1 LIIIET
7 IANNRILA
15 MSTIT
20 DLPSDQRPREKLL
33 TQGATALSDAELLAI
48 FLRVGV
54 KGKNAIELA
63 QDLINAF
70 GDLPALLTAD
80 HDTFCAHHGLGDAK
94 YAQLQAVLEMAR
106 RHYMAQLKEGA
117 LLTSTKAA
125 VAVLTDKLAHET
137 REVICAL
144 FLDSKHRLISLDIMS
159 TGSLREAPIYP
170 REIAKRALEHNAA
183 ALILAH
189 NHPSGDPTPSQADND
204 VTRQLAHALKP
215 LDIRVLDH
223 IIIGRGLRYTS
234 LAELGIL

>member
-1 LIIIET
+1 
-7 IANNRILA
+7 
-15 MSTIT
+15 MSTIA

-33 TQGATALSDAELLAI
+33 NQGATSLSDAELLAI

-54 KGKNAIELA
+54 KGKSAIELA
-63 QDLINAF
+63 QDLIDGF
-70 GDLPALLTAD
+70 GGLPALIAANHT
-80 HDTFCAHHGLGDAK
+80 TFCAHHGLGDAK

-144 FLDSKHRLISLDIMS
+144 FLDSKHRLISLDIIS

-170 REIAKRALEHNAA
+170 REIARHALEHNAA

-189 NHPSGDPTPSQADND
+189 NHPSGDPTPSQADKD
-204 VTRQLAHALKP
+204 VTHQLAKVLTP

-223 IIIGRGLRYTS
+223 IIIGKGLHYRS
-234 LAELGIL
+234 LAELGYI